1 MASTPESSIDSEY
14 GTGGAES
21 RDGLLDED
29 VHGDPSTPRPA
40 TDSRKRG
47 LQSADSNLTK
57 DIAPWI
63 HPTIRVLCKELGAP
77 AAAPHILAGV
87 TTILTLPGPS
97 NDQENQK
104 EVKKDKIPALIAVV
118 YVCVR
123 TARSPSFENASKT

>member
-1 MASTPESSIDSEY
+1 VASTPESSIDSGY

-21 RDGLLDED
+21 GDGLLDED
-29 VHGDPSTPRPA
+29 VYGDPSTPRPA

-63 HPTIRVLCKELGAP
+63 HPAILGLYKELGEP
-77 AAAPHILAGV
+77 AAAPHLLAGV
-87 TTILTLPGPS
+87 TTILTLLGPS

-104 EVKKDKIPALIAVV
+104 EVKKDKILALVAVV
-118 YVCVR
+118 YICVCTRLSGRR
-123 TARSPSFENASKT
+123 TD